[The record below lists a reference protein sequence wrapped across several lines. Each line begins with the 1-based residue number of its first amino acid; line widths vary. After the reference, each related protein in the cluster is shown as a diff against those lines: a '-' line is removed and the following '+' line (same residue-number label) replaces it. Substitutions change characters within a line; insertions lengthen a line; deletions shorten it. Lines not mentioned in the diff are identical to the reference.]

1 MAKSMYDIIKKQNG
15 ERFAK
20 AIRNY
25 DNGIFDVPDIDKIVR
40 YAGHDAE
47 PIMDYLVSLKQ
58 IKIQEMSVHMDPIT
72 LLDRAGYDA
81 YIADTLEKQNAIRKY
96 YARGEELCTFRDD
109 DRFKKYYIINAVR
122 KDVDKIKRGNP
133 PQRDDEY
140 GTSVISIQV
149 FKGGGFIS
157 IKNRYNHTVQNGDNT
172 LNSNP
177 DNIILGL
184 SDAIKHHFH
193 VDFSAQRVS
202 LPSHYVLMNGQICR
216 YNSEILNVYFGEDFY
231 AKDGHVYEID
241 KNSEI
246 MIGNGILFDI
256 RNKNFIDLTGSNSES
271 DGRRFVMA
279 LNNAIQGKKI
289 TVQKNPL
296 GGRDILADGTQLMTV
311 ENGEIVNIN
320 LPGKQDVILLENC
333 SKLRGEMDF
342 SQVSQLS
349 LRNAD
354 LSAVDNLVLPKNA
367 KYIDIRGAKL
377 PKCELDLS
385 GVEKVFMER
394 ADIRHADNFKLSA
407 GTLWYDEV
415 VFPKCELDFSAEKVS
430 LNGAD
435 LSRVTNITFS
445 PNVKEMFLRYV
456 KLPKCELN
464 FPAKKVSLDAADL
477 SRVTNITFSPNTTD
491 VDLAGALLPN
501 VDLDLSHI
509 EKLNLRDMDMRGISN
524 LKLPKSYERLSLIR
538 AKLPA
543 IDLDLR
549 NGKDTHLEQADLSR
563 VTDLKLP
570 KVERLNLEYTVFP
583 AIDLD
588 LRHLSG
594 VFLQYSDL
602 SRVTGLKLP
611 KKAEFLNLNYA
622 KLPAIDLDFTGVK
635 YVYLDECDL
644 SRVTGLKG
652 LKLQDMLRW
661 GTARLKYKIK
671 QSTQGRTNV
680 QNTNNTN
687 ER

>member
-25 DNGIFDVPDIDKIVR
+25 DNGIFDIPDIDKIVK

-47 PIMDYLVSLKQ
+47 PIMNYLVSLKQ

-81 YIADTLEKQNAIRKY
+81 YIADTLEKQNAIGKY

-109 DRFKKYYIINAVR
+109 DRFKNYYIINAVR

-149 FKGGGFIS
+149 LKTGGFIS
-157 IKNRYNHTVQNGDNT
+157 IKNRYNHAVQNCDNT

-184 SDAIKHHFH
+184 SDAIKHHFR
-193 VDFSAQRVS
+193 VDFSAQHVS

-256 RNKNFIDLTGSNSES
+256 RNKNFTDLTGSNSES

-342 SQVSQLS
+342 SQVSQL
-349 LRNAD
+349 LLGNAD

-377 PKCELDLS
+377 PKCKLDLS
-385 GVEKVFMER
+385 GVKEVVMER

-407 GTLWYDEV
+407 GTLWYDGV
-415 VFPKCELDFSAEKVS
+415 VF
-430 LNGAD
+430 
-435 LSRVTNITFS
+435 
-445 PNVKEMFLRYV
+445 
-456 KLPKCELN
+456 PKCELN
-464 FPAKKVSLDAADL
+464 FPANEVGLNHADL

-509 EKLNLRDMDMRGISN
+509 EELNLRDVDMRGISN
-524 LKLPKSYERLSLIR
+524 LKLPKSYKRLCLIH

-549 NGKDTHLEQADLSR
+549 NGKETDLEHADLSC

-570 KVERLNLEYTVFP
+570 KIEKLNLEHTVFP

-588 LRHLSG
+588 LSHLSG

-611 KKAEFLNLNYA
+611 KKAEFLNLDYA

-635 YVYLDECDL
+635 YVLLDKCDL
-644 SRVTGLKG
+644 SCVTGLKG
-652 LKLQDMLRW
+652 VNLQDMLRW
-661 GTARLKYKIK
+661 GTARLKHKIK

-680 QNTNNTN
+680 QNTN
-687 ER
+687 EADRR

>member
-25 DNGIFDVPDIDKIVR
+25 DNGIFDIPDIDKIVK
-40 YAGHDAE
+40 YAGRDAE
-47 PIMDYLVSLKQ
+47 PIMNYLVSLKQ

-81 YIADTLEKQNAIRKY
+81 YIADTLEKQNAISKY
-96 YARGEELCTFRDD
+96 YALGEELCTFRDD

-149 FKGGGFIS
+149 LKTGGFIS
-157 IKNRYNHTVQNGDNT
+157 IKNRYNHTVQNCDNT

-177 DNIILGL
+177 DNIIMGL

-193 VDFSAQRVS
+193 VDFSAQHVP
-202 LPSHYVLMNGQICR
+202 LPSHYVLMNGQICK
-216 YNSEILNVYFGEDFY
+216 YNSEIANVYFGEDFY
-231 AKDGHVYEID
+231 AKDGQVHEID

-246 MIGNGILFDI
+246 MIGNGILFDDKQK
-256 RNKNFIDLTGSNSES
+256 RFIDLTSMNDTETT
-271 DGRRFVMA
+271 RYRFVMT

-289 TVQKNPL
+289 TVQNNPL
-296 GGRDILADGTQLMTV
+296 GGRDILADGVPVLTV
-311 ENGEIVNIN
+311 ENGEIVYIN
-320 LPGKQDVILLENC
+320 LPGKQDCIDLAEC
-333 SKLRGEMDF
+333 SNLRGEMDF
-342 SQVSQLS
+342 SQVSNLI
-349 LRNAD
+349 LKNAD
-354 LSAVDNLVLPKNA
+354 LSAVDSLIMPKNA
-367 KYIDIRGAKL
+367 DSINLEGAK
-377 PKCELDLS
+377 
-385 GVEKVFMER
+385 
-394 ADIRHADNFKLSA
+394 
-407 GTLWYDEV
+407 
-415 VFPKCELDFSAEKVS
+415 
-430 LNGAD
+430 
-435 LSRVTNITFS
+435 
-445 PNVKEMFLRYV
+445 
-456 KLPKCELN
+456 
-464 FPAKKVSLDAADL
+464 
-477 SRVTNITFSPNTTD
+477 
-491 VDLAGALLPN
+491 LPN
-501 VDLDLSHI
+501 VDLDFSHVDD
-509 EKLNLRDMDMRGISN
+509 LNLKGVDLRGSPNI
-524 LKLPKSYERLSLIR
+524 KLPKSGSKLNLNF

-549 NGKDTHLEQADLSR
+549 HYIFIGIYGANIHGADLSL
-563 VTDLKLP
+563 VTGLQLP
-570 KVERLNLEYTVFP
+570 ESYNLYLTDTIFP
-583 AIDLD
+583 AIDIVLPKITHLGLD
-588 LRHLSG
+588 R
-594 VFLQYSDL
+594 VDL

-611 KKAEFLNLNYA
+611 KTLDVIELDNT
-622 KLPAIDLDFTGVK
+622 KLPAIDLDFTDVR
-635 YVYLDECDL
+635 YVRLDECDL

>member
-1 MAKSMYDIIKKQNG
+1 MAKSMYEIIKNQNG

-25 DNGIFDVPDIDKIVR
+25 DNGIFDIPDIDKIVK
-40 YAGHDAE
+40 YAGRDAE
-47 PIMDYLVSLKQ
+47 PIMNYLVSLKQ

-96 YARGEELCTFRDD
+96 YACGEELCTFRDD

-122 KDVDKIKRGNP
+122 KDVDKIKRGKP

-149 FKGGGFIS
+149 FKEGGFIS
-157 IKNRYNHTVQNGDNT
+157 IKNRYNHTVQNCDNT

-193 VDFSAQRVS
+193 VDFSAQHVS
-202 LPSHYVLMNGQICR
+202 LPSHYVLMDGQICR

-231 AKDGHVYEID
+231 AKDGQVHEID

-256 RNKNFIDLTGSNSES
+256 RNKNFIDLTGLNSES
-271 DGRRFVMA
+271 ARHRFVMA
-279 LNNAIQGKKI
+279 LNNAIQSKKI

-342 SQVSQLS
+342 SQVSQL
-349 LRNAD
+349 LLGNAD
-354 LSAVDNLVLPKNA
+354 LSAVDNLVLPKKA
-367 KYIDIRGAKL
+367 KLIDIQGAKL

-385 GVEKVFMER
+385 GVTKVFMER
-394 ADIRHADNFKLSA
+394 ADIRHVDNFKLSA

-464 FPAKKVSLDAADL
+464 FPAKKVCLNNADL
-477 SRVTNITFSPNTTD
+477 SRVTNITFLPNTTD
-491 VDLAGALLPN
+491 VDLSGALLPN

-509 EKLNLRDMDMRGISN
+509 EKLNLRDVDMRGISN
-524 LKLPKSYERLSLIR
+524 LKLPKSYERLSLIQ

-549 NGKDTHLEQADLSR
+549 NGKDTHLEHADLSR

-570 KVERLNLEYTVFP
+570 KIEKLNLEHTVFP
-583 AIDLD
+583 AINLD
-588 LRHLSG
+588 LSHFRG
-594 VFLQYSDL
+594 VYLRYSDL

-611 KKAEFLNLNYA
+611 KKAEFLNLAYA
-622 KLPAIDLDFTGVK
+622 KLPAIDLDFSGVK
-635 YVYLDECDL
+635 YVHLDKCDL
-644 SRVTGLKG
+644 SCVTGLKG
-652 LKLQDMLRW
+652 ANLQDMLRW
-661 GTARLKYKIK
+661 GTDRLKHKIK
-671 QSTQGRTNV
+671 QTVKRERNV
-680 QNTNNTN
+680 QNTN
-687 ER
+687 EADRR